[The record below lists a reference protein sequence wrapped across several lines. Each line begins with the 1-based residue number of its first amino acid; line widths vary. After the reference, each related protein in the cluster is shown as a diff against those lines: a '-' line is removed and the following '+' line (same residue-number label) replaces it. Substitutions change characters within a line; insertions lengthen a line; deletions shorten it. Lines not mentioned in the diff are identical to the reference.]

1 MPTRHILIG
10 FDFGF
15 NVVLRELAELRIQ
28 RFPLQLLCKYNIIE
42 LIEIIHYLSFVEQRR
57 NN

>member
-15 NVVLRELAELRIQ
+15 VVVLRELAELRIQ

-42 LIEIIHYLSFVEQRR
+42 LSH
-57 NN
+57 